1 MRLTPELQAQLPD
14 RQQLCVGMGR
24 VTAGR
29 RQLFKQQQG
38 LAVEMVQRAFEVTPC
53 NGEGSGGWVGDILL
67 TFTLKEGHWRVVY
80 PAWLQVTRLVLV
92 HVCTVQQGIL
102 QLRWCCC
109 DLSICATGVL
119 PGEVL
124 LQSLPCIV
132 AAHALDPQPGSR
144 LLDMCAAPGGKTTML
159 AQMMAGDSSSE
170 ILALDRTAAKAARV
184 QQLADS
190 WGVGALVKVM
200 AADATQLYQKDR
212 SDMPVDLQEQQA
224 ETPSN
229 DGVVDLQQRQQQQQ
243 QETIDQGADSSDSNN
258 RVRKKRRTDK
268 GTEPQAA
275 ALLQQQQQQQLAELL
290 AAAQPESFE
299 AVLLDAPCSALG
311 LRPRLLLDWKLPQ
324 LQALAAY
331 QRALLH
337 AAVHMLKPGGSL
349 VYCTC
354 TINPGGLFRS
364 ATLCAVPVKLEVI
377 LLN

>member
-1 MRLTPELQAQLPD
+1 
-14 RQQLCVGMGR
+14 
-24 VTAGR
+24 
-29 RQLFKQQQG
+29 
-38 LAVEMVQRAFEVTPC
+38 
-53 NGEGSGGWVGDILL
+53 
-67 TFTLKEGHWRVVY
+67 
-80 PAWLQVTRLVLV
+80 
-92 HVCTVQQGIL
+92 
-102 QLRWCCC
+102 
-109 DLSICATGVL
+109 
-119 PGEVL
+119 
-124 LQSLPCIV
+124 
-132 AAHALDPQPGSR
+132 
-144 LLDMCAAPGGKTTML
+144 ML
-159 AQMMAGDSSSE
+159 AQMMAGDSSSR

-190 WGVGALVKVM
+190 WGVGGMVKVM

-212 SDMPVDLQEQQA
+212 SDMPIDLQQQQA
-224 ETPSN
+224 DTPSN
-229 DGVVDLQQRQQQQQ
+229 DDVVDLQQQQQ
-243 QETIDQGADSSDSNN
+243 QETFDQDADSRDSSDRSDSNN

-290 AAAQPESFE
+290 AAAQSESFD

-354 TINPGGLFRS
+354 TINPGEPYCS
-364 ATLCAVPVKLEVI
+364 ATLCAVCPFKTKPH
-377 LLN
+377 

>member
-1 MRLTPELQAQLPD
+1 
-14 RQQLCVGMGR
+14 
-24 VTAGR
+24 
-29 RQLFKQQQG
+29 
-38 LAVEMVQRAFEVTPC
+38 
-53 NGEGSGGWVGDILL
+53 
-67 TFTLKEGHWRVVY
+67 
-80 PAWLQVTRLVLV
+80 
-92 HVCTVQQGIL
+92 
-102 QLRWCCC
+102 
-109 DLSICATGVL
+109 
-119 PGEVL
+119 
-124 LQSLPCIV
+124 
-132 AAHALDPQPGSR
+132 
-144 LLDMCAAPGGKTTML
+144 MCAAPGGKTTML

-170 ILALDRTAAKAARV
+170 ILALDRTGAKAARV

-190 WGVGALVKVM
+190 WGVGGLVKVM

-212 SDMPVDLQEQQA
+212 SEMPVDLQEQQA

-243 QETIDQGADSSDSNN
+243 ETIDQDADSSDSNN

-377 LLN
+377 LLNREKSAAGTCRHAPD